1 MGVEELVSPAIP
13 TYSNKKGGGTALA
26 TVALDGRTSP
36 EATPKHR
43 DPLKQQSNRLFG
55 RGGAVEKGF

>member
-1 MGVEELVSPAIP
+1 MGVEYLVSPAIP
-13 TYSNKKGGGTALA
+13 IYSNKKGGGTVPV

-36 EATPKHR
+36 KATPIHQ